1 MKTYFWRCPCCGIT
15 KQPASDLDDA
25 RTKGEAHEAKE
36 HKGKAVAS
44 FGWTRVDG

>member
-1 MKTYFWRCPCCGIT
+1 MRMYFWSCPCCGIA
-15 KQPASDLDDA
+15 KQKAKGFMAA
-25 RTKGEAHEAKE
+25 RAKAEVHEAKE